1 MTNKMTYKEMYN
13 ALLEMDEVQSNPTI
27 VNKINEALATL
38 EKKSASKSA
47 TDKNAEIK
55 EVILDAMVI
64 GTNYT
69 CTQIMKLVDDERLTS
84 QQKTS
89 AVMNALV
96 KEGLVVKVLDKKS
109 TYFHKAQSKGCEST
123 PPPPTYKGVIE

>member
-27 VNKINEALATL
+27 VAKINEALATL
-38 EKKSASKSA
+38 EKKSASKSSV
-47 TDKNAEIK
+47 DKNAEIK
-55 EVILDAMVI
+55 EVILSSMEI

-69 CTQIMKLVDDERLTS
+69 CTQIMKLVNDERLTS

-89 AVMNALV
+89 SVMNALA
-96 KEGLVVKVLDKKS
+96 KENLLVKVIDKKT
-109 TYFHKAQSKGCEST
+109 TYFHKVQSTKGCEST
-123 PPPPTYKGVIE
+123 PPQLVKE

>member
-13 ALLEMDEVQSNPTI
+13 ALLEMAEVKSNPTI

-38 EKKSASKSA
+38 EKKSASKSSV
-47 TDKNAEIK
+47 DKNAEIK
-55 EVILDAMVI
+55 EVILEAMVE

-123 PPPPTYKGVIE
+123 PTPQLVKE

>member
-1 MTNKMTYKEMYN
+1 MTYKEMYN

-27 VNKINEALATL
+27 VAKINEAIATL
-38 EKKSASKSA
+38 EKKSASKSSV
-47 TDKNAEIK
+47 DKNAEIK
-55 EVILDAMVI
+55 EIILEAMVE

-96 KEGLVVKVLDKKS
+96 KESLVVKVLDKKS
-109 TYFHKAQSKGCEST
+109 TYFHK
-123 PPPPTYKGVIE
+123 V

>member
-1 MTNKMTYKEMYN
+1 MTNKITYKELYN
-13 ALLEMDEVQSNPTI
+13 ALLEMEEVKANPLY
-27 VNKINEALATL
+27 VSKIEEAIATL

-55 EVILDAMVI
+55 EIVLDSMVS

-89 AVMNALV
+89 AIMKSLC
-96 KEGLVVKVLDKKS
+96 ESGLVVRIVDKKS
-109 TYFHKAQSKGCEST
+109 TYFAK
-123 PPPPTYKGVIE
+123 V

>member
-1 MTNKMTYKEMYN
+1 MTNKITYKELYN
-13 ALLEMDEVQSNPTI
+13 ALLEMEEVKANPLY
-27 VNKINEALATL
+27 VSKIEEAIATL

-109 TYFHKAQSKGCEST
+109 TYFHKA
-123 PPPPTYKGVIE
+123 

>member
-27 VNKINEALATL
+27 VAKINEALATL
-38 EKKSASKSA
+38 EKKSASKSSV
-47 TDKNAEIK
+47 DKNAEIK
-55 EVILDAMVI
+55 EVILGSMEI

-89 AVMNALV
+89 AVMNALA
-96 KEGLVVKVLDKKS
+96 KENLVVKVIDKKS
-109 TYFHKAQSKGCEST
+109 TYFHK
-123 PPPPTYKGVIE
+123 V

>member
-13 ALLEMDEVQSNPTI
+13 ALLEMDEVKSNPTI
-27 VNKINEALATL
+27 VAKINEALATL
-38 EKKSASKSA
+38 EKKSASKSSV
-47 TDKNAEIK
+47 DKNAEIK
-55 EVILDAMVI
+55 EVILEAMVE

-89 AVMNALV
+89 AVMNALA
-96 KEGLVVKVLDKKS
+96 KENLVVKMIDKKA
-109 TYFHKAQSKGCEST
+109 TYFHKVQSTRGCEST
-123 PPPPTYKGVIE
+123 PPQTHKGVIT

>member
-1 MTNKMTYKEMYN
+1 MTNKMTYKEMYK
-13 ALLEMDEVQSNPTI
+13 ALLEMEEVKANPTI
-27 VNKINEALATL
+27 VTKINEAIATL
-38 EKKSASKSA
+38 EKKSASKSSV
-47 TDKNAEIK
+47 DKNAEIK
-55 EVILDAMVI
+55 EIILDAMVI

-109 TYFHKAQSKGCEST
+109 TYFHKAQSKGVRKHPT
-123 PPPPTYKGVIE
+123 PQLVKE